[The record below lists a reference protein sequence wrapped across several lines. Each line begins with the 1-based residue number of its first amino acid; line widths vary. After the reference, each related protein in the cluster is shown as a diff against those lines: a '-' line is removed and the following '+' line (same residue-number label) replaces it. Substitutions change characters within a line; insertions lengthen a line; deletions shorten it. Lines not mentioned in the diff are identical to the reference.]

1 MLFMACRAH
10 CDRTS
15 QPPAR
20 QPNMQP
26 SCSSTQLLADL
37 AARQTLMKVREVACI
52 AERTCKDHA
61 SAVLEGMRLLVAPI
75 VHRTNCSD
83 VDVNCFH
90 YAEMDATERAD

>member
-1 MLFMACRAH
+1 MKFANVMQTVMLFMACRAH
-10 CDRTS
+10 CDRPL

-20 QPNMQP
+20 QPNVQT

-75 VHRTNCSD
+75 VHRNELLRCRRESLP
-83 VDVNCFH
+83 
-90 YAEMDATERAD
+90 